1 MWPFTKKENRA
12 ESGTAN
18 GTVDGLV
25 QALLQG
31 TKATR
36 DRALQIPTIA
46 GAIDLIAN
54 VVASTPIRL
63 YRDEGG
69 RASEVR
75 NDRRTFLL
83 NDETGDALSANEFWH
98 AMIRDYYLGRGG
110 YAYLNYGDYRELK
123 SIHYVD
129 ESHISIIKN
138 TNPIFKD
145 FNICVDGRAYY
156 PWDFLKI
163 LRNTKDGAAGSPIT
177 AENSRLIEAMYLSL
191 VLEYTM
197 AARGGNKRGFLKSE
211 KKLEQAAVDA
221 LRRSF
226 QKLYSNDGAESFIV
240 LNQGMDFKEI
250 SSTAVEMQLNE
261 NKETNAAELAKIFHI
276 SPDILSGKCDAAG
289 VEGLAKLAAIPLM
302 TAIQCALNRDLLT
315 EDEKHGTSPLYFAF
329 DTKELLKGDMKER
342 FDAYKT
348 ALDANFMQ
356 IDEVRYQEDMP
367 PLGLSWVKL
376 GLQDVLY
383 DPKTKVIYTPNTGQ
397 ASAMREGH
405 LETAQKEGELEK

>member
-12 ESGTAN
+12 EGGSSGNTA
-18 GTVDGLV
+18 TDTLI

-31 TKATR
+31 TSATKEK
-36 DRALQIPTIA
+36 ALQIPTIS

-63 YRDEGG
+63 YRDEGEK
-69 RASEVR
+69 ATEVKG
-75 NDRRTFLL
+75 DRRVFLL
-83 NDETGDALSANEFWH
+83 NDETGDVLNANEFWH
-98 AMIRDYYLGRGG
+98 AMIRDYFLGRGG
-110 YAYLNYGDYRELK
+110 YAYLNYDSYRTLQ

-138 TNPIFKD
+138 TDPIFKD
-145 FNICVDGRAYY
+145 FNICVDGQVYY

-163 LRNTKDGAAGSPIT
+163 LRNTKDGAEGSPVT
-177 AENSRLIEAMYLSL
+177 TENSRLIEAMYLSL
-191 VLEYTM
+191 VMEYTM

-211 KKLEQAAVDA
+211 RKMEQDKLDA
-221 LRRSF
+221 LRRDF
-226 QKLYSNDGAESFIV
+226 RKLYSSDNAESFIV

-250 SSTAVEMQLNE
+250 SDTAVEMQLNE
-261 NKETNAAELAKIFHI
+261 NKETNAEELAKIFHV
-276 SPDILSGKCDAAG
+276 SPEVLGGKCDREG

-302 TAIQCALNRDLLT
+302 TAIQCALNRDLLR
-315 EDEKHGTSPLYFAF
+315 EDEKHSKTPYYFAF
-329 DTKELLKGDMKER
+329 DTKELLKGDLKER

-367 PLGLSWVKL
+367 PLGLTWIKL

-383 DPKTKVIYTPNTGQ
+383 DPKTKMIYTPNTGQ
-397 ASAMREGH
+397 VSAMAAGKM
-405 LETAQKEGELEK
+405 ETQKEEAKE